1 MLRPAENEI
10 PFGRPGGGPFRR
22 SFRWSTPR
30 RGEVTGQGAHLF
42 VPRFFGPVGAEKPA
56 SRAMEYFQFPP
67 RQGRKYSGIS
77 AFQLDRSGPLATCPR
92 GASTDRAS
100 RTCPLT

>member
-56 SRAMEYFQFPP
+56 ARAMEYFQFPP
-67 RQGRKYSGIS
+67 RQGRKYSCIS
-77 AFQLDRSGPLATCPR
+77 AFQLDRAGHLAIYPR
-92 GASTDRAS
+92 GANSDRAS
-100 RTCPLT
+100 ILCART